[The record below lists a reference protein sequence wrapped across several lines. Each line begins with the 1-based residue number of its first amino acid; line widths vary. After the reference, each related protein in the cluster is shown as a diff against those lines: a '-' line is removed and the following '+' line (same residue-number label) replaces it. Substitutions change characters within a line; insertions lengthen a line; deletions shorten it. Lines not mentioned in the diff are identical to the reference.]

1 MALVDLSNICLWVA
15 QTLTKCKL
23 LSCTSERE
31 WGILGVVEGGV
42 EDVCSVW
49 PIVAPIHLVMSLGVV
64 RLVN

>member
-1 MALVDLSNICLWVA
+1 M
-15 QTLTKCKL
+15 
-23 LSCTSERE
+23 
-31 WGILGVVEGGV
+31 GYFGGGGGGV

>member
-1 MALVDLSNICLWVA
+1 MGCANTGKVQAPFLYIRGRVGFFWW
-15 QTLTKCKL
+15 
-23 LSCTSERE
+23 R
-31 WGILGVVEGGV
+31 GV

>member
-15 QTLTKCKL
+15 QTLAKCKL

-31 WGILGVVEGGV
+31 WGILGV

>member
-1 MALVDLSNICLWVA
+1 MVCANTDKVQAPFLYIR
-15 QTLTKCKL
+15 
-23 LSCTSERE
+23 ERV
-31 WGILGVVEGGV
+31 GYFGGGGGGV